1 MQSVLSQSP
10 APRAAN
16 FAALAAG
23 RPGTAA
29 AHLPLVIW
37 RDVLTTPSSQ
47 GAFRHTDFFS
57 LYFVRH
63 GRGIH
68 VIDGIPYSVAR
79 GDVYAM
85 GLGMTHYFCDCED
98 LATDT
103 LHFAP
108 SFFDAATLDALA
120 STPGFQSLFVHE
132 PLRRAGSGAGGR
144 WLHLTPDAYAEISA
158 MLADLRTEWEAGT
171 PDGILLTRG
180 LFLRLLVT
188 LARRYAETRDSSF
201 RSPSPAVSPHDATVA
216 AAVAYL
222 DEHFAEPLR
231 IEQVAATVFLSPDH
245 FTKVFAAVM
254 GRTPSDY
261 LRHVRLERAKALL
274 RTSDAPVSEIAEMC
288 GFSESAYFIRAFRA
302 ATGVTPHAYRRSG
315 LVPAV
320 RERAPLP

>member
-1 MQSVLSQSP
+1 MIQSASLQSP

-29 AHLPLVIW
+29 AHLPLVMW
-37 RDVLTTPSSQ
+37 RDVLETPSSQ
-47 GAFRHTDFFS
+47 GPFRHTDFFS

-63 GRGIH
+63 GRGTH
-68 VIDGIPYSVAR
+68 VIDGVPYAVAR

-85 GLGMTHYFCDCED
+85 GVGMTHYFCDCED

-132 PLRRAGSGAGGR
+132 PLRRATNGAGGR

-158 MLADLRTEWEAGT
+158 MLTELRAEWESGT
-171 PDGILLTRG
+171 PDGALLTHG
-180 LFLRLLVT
+180 LFLRLLVA
-188 LARRYAETRDSSF
+188 LARRYAETPESAMRV
-201 RSPSPAVSPHDATVA
+201 SPQSVSPHDATVA

-222 DEHFAEPLR
+222 DEHFAEALR

-261 LRHVRLERAKALL
+261 LRHVRLERAKCLL
-274 RTSDAPVSEIAEMC
+274 RTSNAPVSEIAEQC
-288 GFSESAYFIRAFRA
+288 GFNESPYFVRAFRA
-302 ATGVTPHAYRRSG
+302 SMGITPHAYRRADALHG
-315 LVPAV
+315 A
-320 RERAPLP
+320 